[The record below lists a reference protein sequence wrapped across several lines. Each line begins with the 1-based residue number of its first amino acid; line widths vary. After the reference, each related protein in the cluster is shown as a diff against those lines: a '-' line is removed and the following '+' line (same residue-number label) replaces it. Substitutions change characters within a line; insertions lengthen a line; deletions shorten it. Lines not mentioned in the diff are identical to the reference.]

1 MFKMSKQPMLNL
13 HGKYKEMKNN
23 SIRCARKQTRATGKS
38 AL

>member
-1 MFKMSKQPMLNL
+1 MLNL

-23 SIRCARKQTRATGKS
+23 CRRCARKDTCATGQS